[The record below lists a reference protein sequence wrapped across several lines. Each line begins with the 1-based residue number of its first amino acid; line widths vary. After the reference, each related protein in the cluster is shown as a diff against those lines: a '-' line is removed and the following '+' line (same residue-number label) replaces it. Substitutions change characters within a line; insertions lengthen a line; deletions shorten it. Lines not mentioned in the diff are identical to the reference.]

1 MDFVQRMPKIA
12 DATLYQLTEQLATS
26 LLNKQW
32 QLVTAESCTGGWLAK
47 CCTDL
52 PGSSAWFAGGVVSY
66 SNSLKQSLLSVSNDT
81 LAEFGAVSEPVVK
94 EMALGCIEKLG
105 GQISVAISGVAGPD
119 GGSDQKPV
127 GLVWF
132 GFAST
137 KQQFCCQQLF
147 TGDREAIRRQAV
159 AFALNQLIE
168 MLELV

>member
-12 DATLYQLTEQLATS
+12 DATLYQLTEQLATG

-32 QLVTAESCTGGWLAK
+32 LLVTTESCTGGWLAK

-66 SNSLKQSLLSVSNDT
+66 SNSLKQSLLGVSDES

-94 EMALGCIEKLG
+94 EMALGCLVKLG
-105 GQISVAISGVAGPD
+105 GHISVAISGIAGPD
-119 GGSDQKPV
+119 GGNEQKPV

-132 GFAST
+132 SFTSA

-147 TGDREAIRRQAV
+147 AGDREAIRRQAV

-168 MLELV
+168 MLE

>member
-1 MDFVQRMPKIA
+1 MNFVQRMPKIA
-12 DATLYQLTEQLATS
+12 DATLYQLTEQLATG

-52 PGSSAWFAGGVVSY
+52 PGSSVWFAGSVVSY
-66 SNSLKQSLLSVSNDT
+66 SNSLKQSLLGVGENT
-81 LAEFGAVSEPVVK
+81 LAQFGAVSEPVIK
-94 EMALGCIEKLG
+94 EMAHGCLKKLG
-105 GQISVAISGVAGPD
+105 GQISVAISGIAGPD

-132 GFAST
+132 GFASA
-137 KQQFCCQQLF
+137 KQQFCCQQRF
-147 TGDREAIRRQAV
+147 AGDREAIRRQAV

-168 MLELV
+168 ILE

>member
-1 MDFVQRMPKIA
+1 MNFVQRMPKIA
-12 DATLYQLTEQLATS
+12 DATLYQLTEELATG

-66 SNSLKQSLLSVSNDT
+66 SNSLKQSLLDVSEDT
-81 LAEFGAVSEPVVK
+81 LAQFGAVSEPVVK
-94 EMALGCIEKLG
+94 EMAQGCLEKLG
-105 GQISVAISGVAGPD
+105 GQISVAISGIAGPD

-132 GFAST
+132 GFSSV
-137 KQQFCCQQLF
+137 KQQVCCQQRF
-147 TGDREAIRRQAV
+147 AGDREAIRRQAV
-159 AFALNQLIE
+159 AFALRKLIE
-168 MLELV
+168 ISEHV